1 MLQLERDYD
10 SEGKK
15 GDEEEESSDS
25 DSDEDRPKKRG
36 RPRAGKH
43 DTVKGFTNA
52 EIRRFIKSFKKFG
65 SPLTRFVSFSILKK
79 IMSCLQQILS
89 RVQWFSW

>member
-65 SPLTRFVSFSILKK
+65 SPLTRFVSFSI
-79 IMSCLQQILS
+79 
-89 RVQWFSW
+89 